1 MSRDL
6 HAYRARLVEKL
17 AESLAGPIPEA
28 TPRRV
33 HGTVALA
40 GKATAVV
47 GMRRAGKTTFLHQLR
62 RERLARGVP
71 RERLAYVNF
80 EDEQLAGITVEQLR
94 ALPEEFYRRFPGLR
108 QRETVT
114 WCLDEIQT
122 VPGWERFIRRLL
134 DSERVEIFLSGS
146 SAALLSREIA
156 TAMRGRAWEVLLH
169 PFGFEEVLRHQGQP
183 VPESAGFLSPAERSA
198 LERAFLDFLA
208 AGGFPEAQ
216 GLDTATRRRLLR
228 DYVDVAMLRDVMERH
243 GIANL
248 SALRWLVRH
257 LLGNAASL
265 FSVEKFYGD
274 LKSQGLRVS
283 KDTVHQLLAHLH
295 DCFLVRIVWMEA
307 GSERQR
313 MVHPRKVYPVDPG
326 LIPVFDRTGR
336 ANVGHAL
343 ETAVLIELERRR
355 AETTYIK
362 TPGGREVDFLARAP
376 AGEVE
381 LIHVCADATEP
392 ATAKRELQALEE
404 AAALFP
410 KATSCS
416 PPTNGCWPFRE
427 TGSDAS

>member
-47 GMRRAGKTTFLHQLR
+47 GMRRAGKTTFLQQLR

-183 VPESAGFLSPAERSA
+183 VPESAGFLSPA
-198 LERAFLDFLA
+198 
-208 AGGFPEAQ
+208 
-216 GLDTATRRRLLR
+216 
-228 DYVDVAMLRDVMERH
+228 
-243 GIANL
+243 
-248 SALRWLVRH
+248 
-257 LLGNAASL
+257 
-265 FSVEKFYGD
+265 
-274 LKSQGLRVS
+274 
-283 KDTVHQLLAHLH
+283 
-295 DCFLVRIVWMEA
+295 
-307 GSERQR
+307 
-313 MVHPRKVYPVDPG
+313 
-326 LIPVFDRTGR
+326 
-336 ANVGHAL
+336 
-343 ETAVLIELERRR
+343 
-355 AETTYIK
+355 
-362 TPGGREVDFLARAP
+362 
-376 AGEVE
+376 
-381 LIHVCADATEP
+381 
-392 ATAKRELQALEE
+392 
-404 AAALFP
+404 
-410 KATSCS
+410 
-416 PPTNGCWPFRE
+416 
-427 TGSDAS
+427 

>member
-1 MSRDL
+1 MGCEGP
-6 HAYRARLVEKL
+6 AR
-17 AESLAGPIPEA
+17 
-28 TPRRV
+28 PRSFISF
-33 HGTVALA
+33 VASDSSWA
-40 GKATAVV
+40 AFPANGSF
-47 GMRRAGKTTFLHQLR
+47 M
-62 RERLARGVP
+62 
-71 RERLAYVNF
+71 NF
-80 EDEQLAGITVEQLR
+80 EDEQLAGITADQLR
-94 ALPEEFYRRFPGLR
+94 IIPEEYYRRFPTLR

-122 VPGWERFIRRLL
+122 VPGWERFVRRLL

-169 PFGFEEVLRHQGQP
+169 PFSFEEVLRHKGQR
-183 VPESAGFLSPAERSA
+183 VPEKAAFLSPAERSGI
-198 LERAFLDFLA
+198 ERAFLDYLA
-208 AGGFPEAQ
+208 AGGFPKPK
-216 GLDTATRRRLLR
+216 GLDSATRRRLLK

-257 LLGNAASL
+257 LLGNAAAL

-307 GSERQR
+307 ASERQR
-313 MVHPRKVYPVDPG
+313 MVNPRKVYPVDPG

-336 ANVGHAL
+336 ANLGHAL

-355 AETTYIK
+355 METTYIK
-362 TPGGREVDFLARAP
+362 TPSGREVDFLARP
-376 AGEVE
+376 LAGDLE
-381 LIHVCADATEP
+381 LIQVCADPTDPTTAEREIKALEDAGAIYP
-392 ATAKRELQALEE
+392 EAKRRLLTLTADAMPPRVPAGVIVQPAYEWML
-404 AAALFP
+404 
-410 KATSCS
+410 AT
-416 PPTNGCWPFRE
+416 PEF
-427 TGSDAS
+427 SDRP